1 MSKYWHIFT
10 TSWQN
15 GFTYRVSFFLWRL
28 RNLLST
34 LMSLTIWTVLFSGQQ
49 SAFGYSQEQMVS
61 YVFLISVLQSIILAS
76 LLHGLANT
84 VYSGDLSKHLL
95 KPINLYLYLASEE
108 TADKLKNLLFTLL
121 EALILFNLFKP
132 VLVLPNLST
141 LAIFSLWTLGGA
153 LLFFWIQLLF
163 GTLGFWSPDTWGP
176 RFLFF
181 MIVDFAAGKLYPLDI
196 LPETV
201 RTLVSFTPLP
211 YLSYLQIQLFLG
223 RLNSIE
229 LWQHSAGLAIW
240 LLILGTLSLWMWKR
254 GLKDYTAAGQ

>member
-1 MSKYWHIFT
+1 MYKYWQIFT

-34 LMSLTIWTVLFSGQQ
+34 LMSLTIWTVLFAGQQ
-49 SAFGYSQEQMVS
+49 TAFGYSQEQMVS

-95 KPINLYLYLASEE
+95 KPISLYWYLAAEE
-108 TADKLKNLLFTLL
+108 TADKLKNLAFTLL
-121 EALILFNLFKP
+121 EAVLLFYLFKP
-132 VLVLPNLST
+132 VLVLPDLPT
-141 LAIFSLWTLGGA
+141 LALFGLWTLGGA

-181 MIVDFAAGKLYPLDI
+181 MIVDFAAGKLFPLDI
-196 LPETV
+196 LPATV
-201 RTLVSFTPLP
+201 RSIVSFTPLP
-211 YLSYLQIQLFLG
+211 YLSYIQIQLFLG
-223 RLNSIE
+223 RLSSTEI
-229 LWQHSAGLAIW
+229 WHHSFGIAIWIVLLGGLAH
-240 LLILGTLSLWMWKR
+240 WMWKR
-254 GLKDYTAAGQ
+254 GLRDYAAAGQ